1 MNAPPN
7 QDPQPVSEPA
17 QREPGPIVLRWKSYP
32 VRATYGLM
40 GGTILVYILQILSET
55 LLGTDMPALF
65 GANHPALL
73 ADGQIWRLVTPLFLH
88 GSLMHIGFNM
98 YALLILGRD
107 MESVLGWWRFLAL
120 YLAAGVAGNVF
131 SALFTA
137 SWSLG
142 ASTALFG
149 IIAFELVFVYL
160 NRDFFGR
167 RADALIRQALGLAA
181 LNFVIGLAPGIDNW
195 GHLGGFLGGL
205 LFAWLAGPRWQVRPS
220 ADGLEVFDP
229 RASVQPTLLAVSLV
243 VGISLALLIA
253 SWS

>member
-1 MNAPPN
+1 MDVPP
-7 QDPQPVSEPA
+7 QTPPP
-17 QREPGPIVLRWKSYP
+17 LRILHQTTYP
-32 VRATYGLM
+32 VRATYVLLGM
-40 GGTILVYILQILSET
+40 SIFVYLVQIASET
-55 LLGTDMPALF
+55 FLETDVPALF

-73 ADGQIWRLVTPLFLH
+73 ADGQLWRLVTPLFLH
-88 GSLMHIGFNM
+88 GSLLHIGFNM

-107 MESVLGWWRFLAL
+107 METILGWRRFLAL
-120 YLAAGVAGNVF
+120 YFSAGVMGNVF

-167 RADALIRQALGLAA
+167 RAETLIRQALGLAA
-181 LNFVIGLAPGIDNW
+181 INFVIGLSPGIDNW

-205 LFAWLAGPRWQVRPS
+205 VFAWLAGPRWRVRPLD
-220 ADGLEVFDP
+220 DGLEIYDQKSGW
-229 RASVQPTLLAVSLV
+229 RTTLLGAAVV
-243 VGISLALLIA
+243 IGAAMVLLF
-253 SWS
+253 WLLP